1 MAKTNQKK
9 TKTARLEENYA
20 EFMRMLQVP
29 FPAPTYRENLKQP
42 SPLKIVESVTTYGA
56 YEKPI

>member
-1 MAKTNQKK
+1 MAKANQKK
-9 TKTARLEENYA
+9 TKAARLEENYA
-20 EFMRMLQVP
+20 EFMRMLRVP
-29 FPAPTYRENLKQP
+29 LPAPTYRENLEQP